1 MDFISPCVNSGFTS
15 SMALTVVASQLK
27 NIFGLKG
34 LSNHGVFDVLYKV
47 YERFNEIR
55 LADTLLGVGCM
66 LILFAFKQLPR
77 LKPRN
82 SFIKKTLWLLSIS
95 RNALIVFTTSIIAF
109 CFCQKGHHSMFVL
122 SGNVPS
128 GLPHVRIPNFGTEV
142 ANHTV
147 NVIEMV
153 QTLGSGIF
161 VIPIA
166 AVLANVA
173 IAKSF
178 GKFFFCLILFIV
190 MWHYFF
196 CSCRRNC

>member
-1 MDFISPCVNSGFTS
+1 
-15 SMALTVVASQLK
+15 MAITVVASQLK
-27 NIFGLKG
+27 NLFGLKG
-34 LSNHGVFDVLYKV
+34 LSNHGVFDVLQKV
-47 YERFNEIR
+47 FERYNEIR
-55 LADTLLGVGCM
+55 LADTLLGISCM
-66 LILFAFKQLPR
+66 IILFAFKQLPR
-77 LKPRN
+77 IKPRN
-82 SFIKKTLWLLSIS
+82 PLIKKTLWLLSIS

-109 CFCQKGHHSMFVL
+109 CFCNKGQHSMFVL

-128 GLPHVRIPNFGTEV
+128 GLPHVKIPNFGTEV
-142 ANHTV
+142 SNHTL

-178 GKFFFCLILFIV
+178 GEFFFFNHIDNFLYSEYI
-190 MWHYFF
+190 
-196 CSCRRNC
+196 